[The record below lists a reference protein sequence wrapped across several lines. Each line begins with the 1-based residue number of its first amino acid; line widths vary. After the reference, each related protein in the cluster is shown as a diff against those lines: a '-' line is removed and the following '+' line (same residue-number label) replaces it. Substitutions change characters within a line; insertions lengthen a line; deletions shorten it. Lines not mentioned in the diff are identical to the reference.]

1 MDQKTQEALKQRYM
15 AAVQSFIDKVK
26 DDPAVIAVIVSG
38 SLAYDVVWEKSDID
52 MTIIVRDQVLKNE
65 SYCIVEDGIT
75 INVSLIVRSAFKRV
89 IEGNIGGSWFQSYIS
104 NGKIVY
110 SSDESL
116 VEYFEECKN
125 IGSDDMALAMF
136 TMAGELI
143 GLYDKA
149 KKWLTVRKDPVYA
162 QYFLL
167 KAAEP
172 IARMEMCLA
181 GLPFSRNSIQK
192 ALQMN
197 PEAILPFYRD
207 GMTHLLS
214 EEEIL
219 AGLDKIDAY
228 LEKHLDIIQKP
239 VITYMADQEIKTI
252 TMLSRYFR
260 LEPHYIVE
268 MFEFL
273 VEKGVLERVS
283 QIIRITARGKK
294 AVEEIGYLYIP

>member
-1 MDQKTQEALKQRYM
+1 MDQRSQEELKQRYM
-15 AAVQSFIDKVK
+15 AAVHSFIGKVK
-26 DDPAVIAVIVSG
+26 DDPGVIAVIVSG

-52 MTIIVRDQVLKNE
+52 MTVIVRDQVLKND

-75 INVSLIVRSAFKRV
+75 INVYLMVRSEFKRA
-89 IEGNIGGSWFQSYIS
+89 IEGSIGGSWFQSYLS

-116 VEYFEECKN
+116 AEYFEECKS
-125 IGSDDMALAMF
+125 IGNDDMALAIF

-143 GLYDKA
+143 GLYDKV
-149 KKWLTVRKDPVYA
+149 KKWLTARRDPVYA

-181 GLPFSRNSIQK
+181 GMPFSRNSIQK
-192 ALQMN
+192 ALQRN
-197 PEAILPFYRD
+197 PDAITPFYRD
-207 GMTHLLS
+207 AMTHLLS

-219 AGLDKIDAY
+219 SGLQKIDAY
-228 LEKHLDIIQKP
+228 LEKHLDIIKKP
-239 VITYMADQEIKTI
+239 VVTYMADQQIKTI
-252 TMLSRYFR
+252 TVLSRYFR